1 MRASSRLRADSR
13 LFRLNGPLSAPCGVE
28 ENPVMELMNNT
39 LNPNL
44 LLSAPAVRSESRSD
58 ESADPDV
65 VTVRR
70 ACGRGEYDAARLRF
84 LRLREPSQ
92 VRLLEDIPRSEA
104 VRLAGGLPSYTV
116 ARLCER
122 VPKTLR
128 RAIVQAL
135 PEGKRHGVS
144 VILDYRRR
152 I

>member
-1 MRASSRLRADSR
+1 MK
-13 LFRLNGPLSAPCGVE
+13 
-28 ENPVMELMNNT
+28 LMINT
-39 LNPNL
+39 LNPNEQINA
-44 LLSAPAVRSESRSD
+44 SVASESRAD
-58 ESADPDV
+58 ESAEQDA

-70 ACGRGEYDAARLRF
+70 DCGLGEYDAARLRF

-92 VRLLEDIPRSEA
+92 VQLLEDIPRSEA

>member
-1 MRASSRLRADSR
+1 MVLRVR
-13 LFRLNGPLSAPCGVE
+13 LFGVE

-39 LNPNL
+39 LNPNQQVI
-44 LLSAPAVRSESRSD
+44 APALPESPSD
-58 ESADPDV
+58 ESADHDV

-92 VRLLEDIPRSEA
+92 VRLLADIPRSEA

-144 VILDYRRR
+144 VILGYRRR